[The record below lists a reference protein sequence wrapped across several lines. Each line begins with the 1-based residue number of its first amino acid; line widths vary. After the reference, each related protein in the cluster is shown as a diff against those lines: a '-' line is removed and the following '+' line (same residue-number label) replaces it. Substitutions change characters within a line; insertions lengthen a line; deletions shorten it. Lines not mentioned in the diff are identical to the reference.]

1 MTIVL
6 SIATGSIIT
15 LTVDSAMMK
24 EFSDH
29 REYGTTRKAW
39 KFDGVGCVA
48 TWGALTGNKIG
59 AFLESQRIQSMT
71 HSIDIDDVA
80 VLVDNYLKNQYKPHE
95 IPLEDVGYHVVGF
108 NHQREPR
115 LHHVVW
121 GIERPPPVGP
131 NPQQYH
137 WSHHHPRPREISFL
151 YNGRNDL
158 AETVITHFLKELK
171 KGYETR
177 FDLGKPLDQIRFADF
192 VARFAAELTPQ
203 VGPPFHTF
211 VITPDNK
218 IGQIRNDKI
227 LPIEPAKVKKVLGE
241 LGIA

>member
-24 EFSDH
+24 DFSDH
-29 REYGTTRKAW
+29 REYETTRKAW

-59 AFLESQRIQSMT
+59 AFLKSQRIHPST
-71 HSIDIDDVA
+71 HSIDDVA
-80 VLVDNYLKNQYKPHE
+80 TLVDNYLRNQYKPHE
-95 IPLEDVGYHVVGF
+95 ISPEDVGYRIVGF
-108 NHQREPR
+108 NQQREPR
-115 LHHVVW
+115 QHNVVW
-121 GIERPPPVGP
+121 DIRRPPPSTGP

-137 WSHHHPRPREISFL
+137 WSHHHPALGQQVFV
-151 YNGRNDL
+151 YNGRHDL
-158 AETVITHFLKELK
+158 AEIVIKTMLKEWGT
-171 KGYETR
+171 GYETC

-203 VGPPFHTF
+203 VGPPFRTF
-211 VITPDNK
+211 VITPDNE

-227 LPIEPAKVKKVLGE
+227 LPIEPAKVKKVLEE